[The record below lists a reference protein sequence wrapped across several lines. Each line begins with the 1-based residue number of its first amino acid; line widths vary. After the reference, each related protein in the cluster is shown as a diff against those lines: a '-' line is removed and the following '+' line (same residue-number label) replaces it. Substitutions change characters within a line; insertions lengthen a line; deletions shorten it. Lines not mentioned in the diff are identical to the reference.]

1 MSITTIGLG
10 LHFVLELCALVAMI
24 YAGFR
29 LGDSLWMRLLLGVV
43 MPMLAAVAWGVLR
56 VPNDP
61 GAAIIAVP
69 GRLRLVL
76 EWAIF
81 GLAIGMLSMAG
92 RPMLAI
98 IFLVAVLIDYV
109 IMTERV
115 LRLLR

>member
-10 LHFVLELCALVAMI
+10 LHFVLELCALAAMI

-29 LGDSLWMRLLLGVV
+29 LGDSLGMRLLLGAVI
-43 MPMLAAVAWGVLR
+43 PMVAAVAWGVLR

-61 GAAIIAVP
+61 GAAIVAVP
-69 GRLRLVL
+69 GLLRLLL

-81 GLAIGMLSMAG
+81 GLAIGMLYTAG

-98 IFLVAVLIDYV
+98 VFLAAVFIDYA
-109 IMTERV
+109 IMRERV